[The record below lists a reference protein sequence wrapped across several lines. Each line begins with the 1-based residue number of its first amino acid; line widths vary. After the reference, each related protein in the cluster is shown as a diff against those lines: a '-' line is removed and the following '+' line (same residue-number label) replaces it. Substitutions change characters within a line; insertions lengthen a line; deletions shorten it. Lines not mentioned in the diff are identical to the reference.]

1 MVRLVHDAGR
11 GLALRME
18 NREARYYDY
27 SPDGT
32 PQPRAAELAVAVLEG
47 GPPKAWF
54 TAPEIQGKLAH
65 MGAYLTN
72 KQIHTA
78 LRKLVSQGRAVK
90 KWLPENQRLP
100 YQQAKVWGRWGE
112 LRTAYRLKGE
122 S

>member
-1 MVRLVHDAGR
+1 
-11 GLALRME
+11 ME
-18 NREARYYDY
+18 IREARYYDY
-27 SPDGT
+27 SPDGA
-32 PQPRAAELAVAVLEG
+32 PRPHAADLARAVLDG
-47 GPPKAWF
+47 APKVWF
-54 TAPEIQGKLAH
+54 AAPEIQRKLAY

-72 KQIHTA
+72 QQIHTA

-90 KWLPENQRLP
+90 KRLPENQRLP